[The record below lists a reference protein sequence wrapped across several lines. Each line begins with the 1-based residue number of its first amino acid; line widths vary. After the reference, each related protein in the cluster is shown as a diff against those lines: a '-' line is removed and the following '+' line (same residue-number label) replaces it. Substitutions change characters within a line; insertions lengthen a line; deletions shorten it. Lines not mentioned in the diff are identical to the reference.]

1 MVNMSITVK
10 GSRGNVQISLTSPH
24 GTRSVLL
31 PRRNR
36 DNKNKDIVHW
46 PFMTVASWGED
57 PKGVW
62 SLKAT
67 ADGGVSIDVTFVELT
82 VFGTEGT
89 PAAVQ
94 RTSRQ
99 CHERCKDHCAG
110 PGPAACDNCAKYRIF
125 QNRECVDTCPSATF
139 ESVSVCWPC
148 SEGCSSCN
156 NIKCTTCFEGLTLQS
171 NGTCTCHQQEY
182 KMVEDH
188 KVTCVP
194 CDTTCLTCHG
204 PGPAN
209 CSTCVPSLSLVNGSC
224 LNTELTTSS
233 SFNLLSHPIASSLSS
248 DSALSSIL
256 LFSTNPSPSSV
267 PISSSP
273 SKNTADADISLSIS
287 RDSTLK
293 SVYTSEMPHEGIST
307 ESDQPVEKSAEENSF
322 TIGVVVVLVC
332 CFIIGITVVMVIAI
346 IFKVGAT
353 KYKRYKPIKEDKA
366 YWDSDEELVYEQ

>member
-1 MVNMSITVK
+1 MVNMSITVR

-31 PRRNR
+31 PKRSR

-67 ADGGVSIDVTFVELT
+67 ADSGVSIDVTFVQLT

-99 CHERCKDHCAG
+99 CHEKCKDHCSG
-110 PGPAACDNCAKYRIF
+110 PGPVACDDCAKYRIF

-148 SEGCSSCN
+148 SEGCSSCDHA
-156 NIKCTTCFEGLTLQS
+156 KCTTCFDGLTLQS
-171 NGTCTCHQQEY
+171 DGTCTCHQHEY
-182 KMVEDH
+182 KMVEDRE
-188 KVTCVP
+188 VTCVP
-194 CDTTCLTCHG
+194 CDTTCLTCRG
-204 PGPAN
+204 SGPAN

-224 LNTELTTSS
+224 LNTELTTSN
-233 SFNLLSHPIASSLSS
+233 SFNLPSHPSTSSLSS
-248 DSALSSIL
+248 DSALSSIS
-256 LFSTNPSPSSV
+256 LFSANPSPSSV

-273 SKNTADADISLSIS
+273 SKNIADVNILSTS
-287 RDSTLK
+287 GDSTLK
-293 SVYTSEMPHEGIST
+293 STYTSGIPQGGIST
-307 ESDQPVEKSAEENSF
+307 ESDQPIGKSAKENSF
-322 TIGVVVVLVC
+322 TIGVVVILVC
-332 CFIIGITVVMVIAI
+332 CSIIGITVAMVIAI
-346 IFKVGAT
+346 IFKVGAA
-353 KYKRYKPIKEDKA
+353 KYKRYKPIKEDKI